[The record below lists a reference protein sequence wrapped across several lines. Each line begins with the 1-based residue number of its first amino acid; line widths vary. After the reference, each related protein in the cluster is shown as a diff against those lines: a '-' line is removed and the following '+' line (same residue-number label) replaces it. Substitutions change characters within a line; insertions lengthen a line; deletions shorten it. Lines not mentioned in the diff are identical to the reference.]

1 VGDGGGEGAVD
12 GGGEGLGVQGEE
24 AAHWLSR
31 PRGVDGDEGS
41 GGGSAHARRLWSGRL
56 AAGLPPTVKGGQ
68 RGVGSMAGADDDDR
82 EEGEEE
88 EGVGDDNMMV
98 TPLGA
103 TDAVSRAAPSTG
115 KYSHGAL
122 EVASR
127 HALAQHE
134 QGSRALAQH
143 TCEALP
149 AASRCTLCQNEL
161 ARAEAAGAWAGE
173 QYECRRCLNL
183 SELLQQLHTNCV
195 QAMHEAEQ
203 AVVYQQHLQ
212 LDLHQ
217 RLQDERQACEQAL
230 EQATLMQDKVRLETE
245 LERVR
250 EELQQAAAG
259 ASLHRELE
267 HSRTVH
273 HLHAQ
278 IDALRL
284 EHDTQQQ
291 QTFDL
296 QASLRELEAAWR
308 GVEEQKI
315 QIEEEL
321 SSWKSRY
328 EELVGTRAVME
339 AAVCEA
345 SGRIAALEAE
355 VQQLTETCSELEAS
369 HRPCAEEM
377 LSLHRELASLRKARD
392 ADGQTLAQMMNPVTN
407 PPQTRPSSPHRQPP
421 HSLSLLKDAG
431 GSAAAV
437 SRGSTGCVKGA
448 EMLGGVDQMAQGKEA
463 GSVKRASADLD
474 LLSNLRWG
482 LGLVFSV

>member
-1 VGDGGGEGAVD
+1 MKQLLPSLDRSHTGRGINVGAGDGGGGGGGNGGHVPTPPRDIISGLSGLWRGLTRVGDGGGEGAVD

-230 EQATLMQDKVRLETE
+230 AEQATLMQDKVRVKTE
-245 LERVR
+245 LET
-250 EELQQAAAG
+250 AAAPDISHF
-259 ASLHRELE
+259 AQ
-267 HSRTVH
+267 
-273 HLHAQ
+273 HAQ
-278 IDALRL
+278 
-284 EHDTQQQ
+284 
-291 QTFDL
+291 
-296 QASLRELEAAWR
+296 
-308 GVEEQKI
+308 
-315 QIEEEL
+315 
-321 SSWKSRY
+321 
-328 EELVGTRAVME
+328 
-339 AAVCEA
+339 
-345 SGRIAALEAE
+345 AE
-355 VQQLTETCSELEAS
+355 
-369 HRPCAEEM
+369 
-377 LSLHRELASLRKARD
+377 
-392 ADGQTLAQMMNPVTN
+392 
-407 PPQTRPSSPHRQPP
+407 
-421 HSLSLLKDAG
+421 
-431 GSAAAV
+431 
-437 SRGSTGCVKGA
+437 
-448 EMLGGVDQMAQGKEA
+448 
-463 GSVKRASADLD
+463 
-474 LLSNLRWG
+474 
-482 LGLVFSV
+482 LGLQERFCRPTNRTSVTTFR